1 MGIVTI
7 NDEHLYDIA
16 SAIRSQ
22 NGESTTYLTSEMAP
36 AIRRLE
42 AFSEPVGIL
51 SVANNG
57 SFDVKAYSA
66 IDISVPI
73 SLYVSGSYE
82 ISENGTF
89 NVETYKDV
97 VINVDATGEAT
108 GTLSVISNGTYNV
121 SNFASAEVSVSFS
134 IGDFV
139 SGTSLISL
147 NGEHDV
153 KAFENVVVSVITS
166 GTKLISDTLHINENG
181 IYDVT
186 EFSEVFVLVSSS
198 ATPEDVVVLKSR
210 PRFDEN
216 GKGLV
221 YTVIPSETINF
232 SLNGTYSGLLSYKVV
247 TVQAANMWHMGRYSN
262 PKHPARELIE
272 GTIENLNCLGI
283 STLRKLALAKC
294 SKLSTVVLPDVTTIG
309 SQAFLE
315 CSELESVHFM
325 NKEGITISQRAF
337 DGCSK
342 LKYAAFG
349 TVTEIDEYAFNDCA
363 GLRTLSIY
371 GSTVASLLHSNA
383 FDGTCTEYELWNMY
397 VPNWDLYV
405 PYDLVGDYISA
416 PNWSYFFDSNHH
428 HINAIDSAE
437 IEFDGEYIPAHEYEN
452 QWITEFKGPN
462 VKGIGE
468 YAFDH
473 CVVLYDV
480 KFPKV
485 ETIGDYAFQSTAI
498 WVGAELGTPPDT
510 FNTCTSIGSGALKGV
525 NYTNGAWPNM
535 HFLTYLGGDNPL
547 GHYFDKVNLPN
558 ITELQD
564 DTFWG
569 CYMLSA
575 AMVPNV
581 TTIGKSCFALCTSLH
596 HVQFE
601 ELTSI
606 GEDAFFHCTS
616 LHEINFPKLT
626 AVPERAFFM
635 CTGLER
641 AFVPDLT
648 TISGLGFAH
657 CETLTEGDFTKVQ
670 AISYGAFTNCYNLS
684 IMELPA
690 LQTIADTAFDSCY
703 KLQALVL
710 LGSTVA
716 NMGSYPGAPFE
727 STPFTESKYL
737 KDEDGFSTYGS
748 IYVPSDLY
756 SQYVAA
762 PGWSYVK
769 DRIVGIDPAEYVL
782 ELGDTVMFYGSY
794 VPSGMFVNST
804 FTKFIGPNVEWVG
817 MLAFSDNANLKNVE
831 MPKCKSLHSH
841 AFEGCVSLQGITLP
855 ELTEISIA
863 AFGRCFNLV
872 GVHLP
877 NLISAEKHAFYFA
890 NHRTGMIIDLPKYS
904 DDSQQLFYFT
914 NDYGYS
920 LATDVMDIYLS
931 GMTSVGDNANALAIQ
946 NPYYCTVAVHLP
958 DIEYIGRSTIDRII
972 DESSFK
978 YFTDVD
984 ACLSF
989 YIGDKL
995 SPGNFKDFVD
1005 YSTRKYYYDHH
1016 TGSEFGRPTAHVKGG
1031 ISVPDVAIIYVPKGR
1046 YNLFA
1051 GQASTVSYIVN
1062 HLGGTNYSEIL
1073 LFNGFR
1079 LGSY

>member
-97 VINVDATGEAT
+97 VINVDATGEAI

-139 SGTSLISL
+139 SGTSLISI

-153 KAFENVVVSVITS
+153 KAFDNVVVSVITS
-166 GTKLISDTLHINENG
+166 GAKLVSDTLHINENG

-186 EFSEVFVLVSSS
+186 EFSEAFVLVSSS
-198 ATPEDVVVLKSR
+198 ASPEDVVVLKSR
-210 PRFDEN
+210 PRFDAN

-221 YTVIPSETINF
+221 YTVIPSETIDIR
-232 SLNGTYSGLLSYKVV
+232 LNGTYSGLLSYKVV
-247 TVQAANMWHMGRYSN
+247 TVMAANMWHMGRYSN

-283 STLRKLALAKC
+283 TTLRKLALAKC
-294 SKLSTVVLPDVTTIG
+294 SKLSTVVLPDTTTIG

-315 CSELESVHFM
+315 CSLLESVHFM

-349 TVTEIDEYAFNDCA
+349 TVTEIDEYAFNNCS

-416 PNWSYFFDSNHH
+416 PNWSYFFDSDHH

-535 HFLTYLGGDNPL
+535 HFLTTLGGDNPL

-564 DTFWG
+564 DTFFG
-569 CYMLSA
+569 CYMMSA

-581 TTIGKSCFALCTSLH
+581 QTIGKSCFALCTSLH

-601 ELTSI
+601 NLTTI
-606 GEDAFFHCTS
+606 GEDAFMHCTS
-616 LHEINFPKLT
+616 LHEINFPSLT

-635 CTGLER
+635 CTGLTR
-641 AFVPDLT
+641 ALVPNLT
-648 TISGLGFAH
+648 TIAGLGFAH
-657 CETLTEGDFTKVQ
+657 CEKLTEGDFANVQ
-670 AISYGAFTNCYNLS
+670 AIAYGGFTNCYNLS

-716 NMGSYPGAPFE
+716 GMGSYPGAPFE

-737 KDEDGFSTYGS
+737 RDEDGFSTYGS

-762 PGWSYVK
+762 PGWSDVK
-769 DRIVGIDPAEYVL
+769 DRIVGVDPEEYAL
-782 ELGDTVMFYGSY
+782 ELGDTVRFYGSY
-794 VPSGMFVNST
+794 VPSSMFINST
-804 FTKFIGPNVEWVG
+804 FTKFIAPNVKWVG
-817 MLAFSDNANLKNVE
+817 EDAFANCEDLKYVD
-831 MPKCKSLHSH
+831 MPVCESLHRM
-841 AFEGCVSLQGITLP
+841 AFRGCFDLQGISLP
-855 ELTEISIA
+855 ELTSISTGAFAHCSNIVAIHLPKLVSAEIGAFTQMGSNVGTILDLPSYSNTFVPIFEFDMKASTSGAYHIA
-863 AFGRCFNLV
+863 QLPGITYIGDNHNIFKLTNPALNHAEI
-872 GVHLP
+872 HLP
-877 NLISAEKHAFYFA
+877 NVSYVGERTLYGGIWVSYYFSDSISPA
-890 NHRTGMIIDLPKYS
+890 NFHSNCWAMDYAYGIPPHIYVKSAQYS
-904 DDSQQLFYFT
+904 DF
-914 NDYGYS
+914 
-920 LATDVMDIYLS
+920 LAF
-931 GMTSVGDNANALAIQ
+931 A
-946 NPYYCTVAVHLP
+946 
-958 DIEYIGRSTIDRII
+958 
-972 DESSFK
+972 
-978 YFTDVD
+978 
-984 ACLSF
+984 
-989 YIGDKL
+989 
-995 SPGNFKDFVD
+995 
-1005 YSTRKYYYDHH
+1005 
-1016 TGSEFGRPTAHVKGG
+1016 
-1031 ISVPDVAIIYVPKGR
+1031 SVPHGTSIPYFYDMPLY
-1046 YNLFA
+1046 
-1051 GQASTVSYIVN
+1051 SY
-1062 HLGGTNYSEIL
+1062 
-1073 LFNGFR
+1073 
-1079 LGSY
+1079 